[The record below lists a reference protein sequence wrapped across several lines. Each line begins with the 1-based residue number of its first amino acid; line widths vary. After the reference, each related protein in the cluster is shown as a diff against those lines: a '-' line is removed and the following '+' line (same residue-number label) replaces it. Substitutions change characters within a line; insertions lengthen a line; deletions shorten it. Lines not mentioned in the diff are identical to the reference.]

1 MQWIPEEIAIFSEK
15 ELPCRPP
22 LQNGCSI
29 NISIFC
35 FDPILIRYD
44 RFFFVALD
52 FFFLQRSP
60 NPKKHTKKH
69 RLGNLGD
76 EKKKLIQKTP
86 KTQSFGAVG
95 MYLTKSF
102 MGVDGKGR

>member
-44 RFFFVALD
+44 RFFLWHSI
-52 FFFLQRSP
+52 FFSP
-60 NPKKHTKKH
+60 TEPQPKKTHKKTSTGK
-69 RLGNLGD
+69 LGRR
-76 EKKKLIQKTP
+76 KKKIDP
-86 KTQSFGAVG
+86 KN
-95 MYLTKSF
+95 TKNSEF
-102 MGVDGKGR
+102 WGSWYVPDKVVHGC